1 MNLFSWLRPAT
12 APTLSEAQSQRLAAL
27 PRPEP
32 WQNIALKAQ
41 RWVVVDVETT
51 GLNVNRDQVLSIG
64 AVVLENGAVT
74 LRNGFERTLRR
85 TEQKATPSVLIHGL
99 SPNAL
104 AAGSVPADALLDF
117 LEYLG
122 SSPLL
127 AFHAPFDQ
135 RMLARAMKESL
146 GYRFE
151 HPFLDMAELAP
162 MLNAQGP
169 AHPAG
174 LDDWIAWFGLEVG
187 ERHHAAADAL
197 VTAELAM
204 LVLSQARRQEISTP
218 ALLEQSVSQWRR
230 RRQTQSF

>member
-1 MNLFSWLRPAT
+1 M
-12 APTLSEAQSQRLAAL
+12 
-27 PRPEP
+27 
-32 WQNIALKAQ
+32 
-41 RWVVVDVETT
+41 
-51 GLNVNRDQVLSIG
+51 SIG
-64 AVVLENGAVT
+64 AVVVENGAVT

-218 ALLEQSVSQWRR
+218 ARLEQSVSQWRR